1 MKKILTLFMLCL
13 TFALTSCEQPE
24 GPQSLIGHWKIVGD
38 HWTADFK
45 NNGEMYVSST
55 EYDTFIPYLYSATS
69 DSLWIKYNAPD
80 DVQEYNCSYHFE
92 MRNILVI
99 DGFDAL
105 TPRED
110 WVTDSIKSKVRTK
123 WVRSSYSR

>member
-1 MKKILTLFMLCL
+1 MKKISGLLMLCMTL
-13 TFALTSCEQPE
+13 VMSSCEQPE
-24 GPQSLIGHWKIVGD
+24 GPQSLIGHWKMVGD

-123 WVRSSYSR
+123 WVRAKYN